1 MISNSAKFLSRL
13 IMNLCEQDMLSVQ
26 PVKDFGEILCGLH
39 QQLQK
44 CVLALKLRC
53 T

>member
-1 MISNSAKFLSRL
+1 MHTY
-13 IMNLCEQDMLSVQ
+13 EQDMMSVQ
-26 PVKDFGEILCGLH
+26 PVKDFGELLCGLH

-44 CVLALKLRC
+44 CVLALKLQC

>member
-1 MISNSAKFLSRL
+1 MNSL
-13 IMNLCEQDMLSVQ
+13 EQDMLSVQ
-26 PVKDFGEILCGLH
+26 TVKDFGELLCGLH

-44 CVLALKLRC
+44 CVSVLKLQC